1 MAQKCRFSQD
11 NFPVGVW
18 TIPEMGAN
26 TVSFVSNLCIT
37 TINLPRQARDKHREN
52 SPKRLFSPSGYYGL
66 TKAAAIKKGIDA
78 EEGKAPYTSCLRG
91 RVFAPQ
97 GFLKLVF
104 EKGSGVIIGVHILGT
119 CSGQFKTFLLL
130 SLSESF
136 SLPLP
141 RFGSIRDTLT
151 T

>member
-1 MAQKCRFSQD
+1 MFAPSLSRGTLSFFIAQHCFFRNSKKSRPF
-11 NFPVGVW
+11 
-18 TIPEMGAN
+18 
-26 TVSFVSNLCIT
+26 FVVL
-37 TINLPRQARDKHREN
+37 L
-52 SPKRLFSPSGYYGL
+52 SGYYGL

-119 CSGQFKTFLLL
+119 SSGQFNVRRASSK
-130 SLSESF
+130 SF

-141 RFGSIRDTLT
+141 RIGSIRDIITDRICCLEQVLMRAS
-151 T
+151 